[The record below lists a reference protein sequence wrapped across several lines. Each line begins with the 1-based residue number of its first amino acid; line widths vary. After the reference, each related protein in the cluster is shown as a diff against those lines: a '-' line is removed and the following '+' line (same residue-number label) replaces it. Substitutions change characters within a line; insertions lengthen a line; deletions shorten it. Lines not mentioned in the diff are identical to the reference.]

1 MNLFD
6 KFILFIIGIYLVI
19 FSVISVNR
27 YWQYQTFYIDF
38 GIYDDAI
45 WKIAHFKAPIVDK
58 GLNGR
63 LNLGDHFTPGM
74 YLLAPIYWVTDSQ
87 EAMFVAQV
95 LAVCIAAW
103 IAYLL
108 IKSRTSNR
116 FVQTALIVSFLGFVG
131 MQNALITEM
140 HEITF
145 AVLPLMLVIW
155 SIEKKK
161 WKQYF
166 IYLLLF
172 LSFKENMAGIVI
184 GLGIYLL
191 IRFKKQYL
199 TQAIASIVIGFTW
212 GALTTMVVIPA
223 LNGGV
228 YAYAPSFLKGQNI
241 IEILGRFFSDKIKIE
256 TIFYTYSSFGFL
268 PLFDISTWPLVFEQY
283 FERFVLS
290 NAPSRNNLGL
300 HYNAILVPIM
310 LMGTLNVIT
319 SLKKWI
325 PEKIFSIFGT
335 CLIIWVLIYSR
346 FIYHGPIDLV
356 FNKAFYE
363 QRKSVIYQDDF
374 VKLFPKKGLVLTQND
389 LGSRLTHGP
398 DVRLIR
404 KDFAYLN
411 PDYVILNLTPGQN
424 PNSYYPASLDIA
436 IAVRDYYLADKNYT
450 LTKVHDEQYLF
461 AKKSLP

>member
-1 MNLFD
+1 MKLFD
-6 KFILFIIGIYLVI
+6 KFILFIIGVYFII
-19 FSVISVNR
+19 FSVIAVNR

-45 WKIAHFKAPIVDK
+45 WKVAHFKAPIVDK
-58 GLNGR
+58 GPNGR

-74 YLLAPIYWVTDSQ
+74 YLLAPIYWVTDRQ
-87 EAMFVAQV
+87 EVMFVVQV
-95 LAVCIAAW
+95 LAVCVAAW

-108 IKSRTSNR
+108 IRSRTKNR
-116 FVQTALIVSFLGFVG
+116 FIQTALIVSFLGFVG
-131 MQNALITEM
+131 MQNALIVEM

-155 SIEKKK
+155 SIERRK

-166 IYLLLF
+166 FFLFLL
-172 LSFKENMAGIVI
+172 LSFKENLAGIVI
-184 GLGIYLL
+184 GLGLYLL
-191 IRFKKQYL
+191 IRFRKQYL
-199 TQAIASIVIGFTW
+199 PQAVASIIIGLVW
-212 GALTTMVVIPA
+212 GALMTMVVIPA

-228 YAYAPSFLKGQNI
+228 YGYAPSFLKGQSLS
-241 IEILGRFFSDKIKIE
+241 EILGRLLSSSTKRDTVFF
-256 TIFYTYSSFGFL
+256 TYSTFGFL
-268 PLFDISTWPLVFEQY
+268 PLFDISTWPVMFEQY

-290 NAPSRNNLGL
+290 NAPSRNDLGL
-300 HYNAILVPIM
+300 HYNSILVPV
-310 LMGTLNVIT
+310 LLLGTLNVIT
-319 SLKKWI
+319 FLKKRI
-325 PEKIFSIFGT
+325 PDKIFSVFGAA
-335 CLIIWVLIYSR
+335 LIIWVLFYSR
-346 FIYHGPIDLV
+346 FIYHGPVDLIY
-356 FNKAFYE
+356 NKAFYE
-363 QRKSVIYQDDF
+363 QRKNVVYQDDF

-424 PNSYYPASLDIA
+424 PNSYYPASLE
-436 IAVRDYYLADKNYT
+436 IAVEVKDYYLADENYT

-461 AKKSLP
+461 SKKSL